1 LQEEKKM
8 QKTTGSVF
16 LVLLGILVGAAGC
29 SYRQDFV
36 KGEEI
41 GSRARWAAVLP
52 LVNLTSYPNAGR
64 IVGDLLTTEL
74 YALTDFKIME
84 RTEMLAKLK
93 GEEDDLD
100 EVLDRAVA
108 LKVGKQLGVD
118 TVIFGSVTEYR
129 YKRGLDEDPV
139 VGINIRM
146 LDVKSDKIL
155 WAGSN
160 SGTGGCFWFCE
171 DSLNRLA
178 QKTCHDMV
186 AAMLKEIRRQSG

>member
-1 LQEEKKM
+1 MKKI
-8 QKTTGSVF
+8 GIFVCF
-16 LVLLGILVGAAGC
+16 LLLAALLTAVGC
-29 SYRQDFV
+29 SYQQDFV

>member
-1 LQEEKKM
+1 MKRLKVV
-8 QKTTGSVF
+8 GH
-16 LVLLGILVGAAGC
+16 LGLLLIMLLIGAC
-29 SYRQDFV
+29 SYDQSYV
-36 KGEEI
+36 KGQEI
-41 GSRARWAAVLP
+41 RARARLTGVLP

-74 YALTDFKIME
+74 YALTDFLIME
-84 RTEMLAKLK
+84 RTEMLKKLK
-93 GEEDDLD
+93 GKEEDL
-100 EVLDRAVA
+100 EQVLDRAVA
-108 LKVGKQLGVD
+108 LEVGKRLGVD
-118 TVIFGSVTEYR
+118 TIIFGSVTEYR

-155 WAGSN
+155 WAGSS
-160 SGTGGCFWFCE
+160 SGAGGCFWFCE

-186 AAMLKEIRRQSG
+186 TAMVKRR